1 VTHQVLHIL
10 DSAGVE
16 GSAIARVV
24 SHLALGLDPRK
35 YALHAWFLG
44 ADGPLAGELREQGL
58 AVRVLP
64 WSRSA
69 GNPSGALAFAAALR
83 GQRFSI
89 VHQHVGGRL
98 VSWLARGVSG
108 AALVMHLHTRVLE
121 ESGMAPALIN
131 VPGADAVIAVSS
143 AVARCVPQAR
153 VVYTGVAV
161 AQQGRI
167 KTMAPAQTAP
177 VIGAACRLVPVK
189 GLIHL
194 IGAMALLREE
204 FPLLRLEIAGEGP
217 ERRVIETEAEAL
229 GIRDSVRLMGW
240 RRDLEP
246 LFAGWDIFV
255 LPSLDEALGIVV
267 LEAMAAAVPVVASAV
282 GGLPEVVEEGCT
294 GWLVP
299 PAQPRALAE
308 RLRSL
313 LVDPGLRCAMGAAGR
328 ERVRQ
333 RFSIQAMA
341 DAVAAIYDEV
351 MSARSRSQRSLAS

>member
-1 VTHQVLHIL
+1 
-10 DSAGVE
+10 
-16 GSAIARVV
+16 
-24 SHLALGLDPRK
+24 
-35 YALHAWFLG
+35 
-44 ADGPLAGELREQGL
+44 
-58 AVRVLP
+58 
-64 WSRSA
+64 
-69 GNPSGALAFAAALR
+69 
-83 GQRFSI
+83 
-89 VHQHVGGRL
+89 
-98 VSWLARGVSG
+98 
-108 AALVMHLHTRVLE
+108 
-121 ESGMAPALIN
+121 
-131 VPGADAVIAVSS
+131 
-143 AVARCVPQAR
+143 VARCVPQAR

-194 IGAMALLREE
+194 IGAIALLREE

-229 GIRDSVRLMGW
+229 GIRDSVKLMGW